1 MVEGLQATMIG
12 VAVGAGVEVHVPY
25 SSPPAT
31 YTGPH
36 GSAHPDTGLQT
47 TMIGVV
53 VGAGVEPTDCLAC
66 PEDEGTTLG
75 NELPLFPLQP
85 AKSTAVLINVAIL
98 RMCNM
103 YCLTVKDAWKTTNN
117 TSLQQQA
124 HKMADFHA

>member
-1 MVEGLQATMIG
+1 MVDGLQATMIG
-12 VAVGAGVEVHVPY
+12 VGVGAGVAVHVPY
-25 SSPPAT
+25 SSPPAI
-31 YTGPH
+31 YVGPQ

-85 AKSTAVLINVAIL
+85 AKSTEMILDVARL
-98 RMCNM
+98 RRCNM
-103 YCLTVKDAWKTTNN
+103 HCLSKYLKTQNQT
-117 TSLQQQA
+117 
-124 HKMADFHA
+124 